1 MKRIHAILLLIIALC
16 LGVIAWQHQRKP
28 TTEPFENSDDKLVFT
43 SAQCGFLLNQKKG
56 AEDAKEKA
64 AANNDSTAS
73 FEAMISALEAKI
85 TAVGCRGNEAPGKVP
100 LALPASMPEAEKEAV
115 VNDVTTP

>member
-1 MKRIHAILLLIIALC
+1 MKRIHAILLIVIALC
-16 LGVIAWQHQRKP
+16 LGVIAWQHRKP
-28 TTEPFENSDDKLVFT
+28 TTEPFQNSEDNLVFT

-73 FEAMISALEAKI
+73 FDAMISALEAKI
-85 TAVGCRGNEAPGKVP
+85 TAVGCSGNESPGKVP

-115 VNDVTTP
+115 VNP